1 MFISPAYAQ
10 AAGSS
15 GGSDILIQVLPLVL
29 IFVVFWFFLIRP
41 QQQKAKTHREMVS
54 NLKRGDQVIA
64 GGGFLGK
71 ITKVSPDDPYLQVEI
86 ADGVRARMLRESI
99 TQVIARSE
107 PVREV
112 EAEGDKTD
120 EAETA
125 AESKKPTEKKPTER
139 KPLFSFGPKK

>member
-10 AAGSS
+10 AAGSG
-15 GGSDILIQVLPLVL
+15 GGSDILIQILPLVL

-41 QQQKAKTHREMVS
+41 QQQKAKTHREMVQA
-54 NLKRGDQVIA
+54 LKRGDQVIT
-64 GGGFLGK
+64 GGGLLGK

-86 ADGVRARMLRESI
+86 ADGVRARVVRETI

-107 PVREV
+107 PARESEEEGEKPAKPA
-112 EAEGDKTD
+112 EAAGPP
-120 EAETA
+120 EA
-125 AESKKPTEKKPTER
+125 SKPPAK